1 MQLLVIRHATA
12 ENPATV
18 ADTGEADAARPLSK
32 EGKRT
37 MKRVTAGLSELVDEL
52 DVIAASPLVRA
63 QQTAQIVA
71 KAYNDLPVAT
81 VDALLPENEPSAL
94 VPWLQQHAADNV
106 VAIVGHEPHLG
117 ILVTWLMTGQ
127 KTSRVALKKGSAC
140 LLEFSDTV
148 EGGSATLHWLLTPS
162 ELRRIGR

>member
-1 MQLLVIRHATA
+1 MQLLVIRHGTA

-18 ADTGEADAARPLSK
+18 AATGEDDAARPLSK
-32 EGKRT
+32 EGKRM
-37 MKRVTAGLSELVDEL
+37 MKRVAAGLAELVDSL
-52 DVIAASPLVRA
+52 DVIGASPLVRA

-71 KAYNDLPVAT
+71 KAYNDLPIAT
-81 VDALLPENEPSAL
+81 VNALLPETEPSAL
-94 VPWLQQHAADNV
+94 VPWLQQYPTDNV

-117 ILVTWLMTGQ
+117 ILVTWLMSGL

-148 EGGSATLHWLLTPS
+148 AGGSATLHWLLTPS

>member
-18 ADTGEADAARPLSK
+18 AATGEDDAARPLSK
-32 EGKRT
+32 EGKRM
-37 MKRVTAGLSELVDEL
+37 MKRVAAGLAELVDKL

-71 KAYNDLPVAT
+71 KAYNDLPVET
-81 VDALLPENEPSAL
+81 VNALLPENEPSAL
-94 VPWLQQHAADNV
+94 VPWLQQYPTDNV

-117 ILVTWLMTGQ
+117 ILVTWLMTGL
-127 KTSRVALKKGSAC
+127 KASRVVLKKGSVC

-148 EGGSATLHWLLTPS
+148 AGGSATLHWLLTPS

>member
-18 ADTGEADAARPLSK
+18 AATGQDDPGPPLSK
-32 EGKRT
+32 EGKRA
-37 MKRVTAGLSELVDEL
+37 MKRVAAGLAELIDKL

-71 KAYNDLPVAT
+71 KVYNDLPVET
-81 VDALLPENEPSAL
+81 VNALLPENEPSDL
-94 VPWLQQHAADNV
+94 MPWLERHASDNI
-106 VAIVGHEPHLG
+106 VAVVGHEPHLG
-117 ILVTWLMTGQ
+117 FLVTWLMSGQ
-127 KTSRVALKKGSAC
+127 KVSRVALKKGSAC

-148 EGGSATLHWLLTPS
+148 AGGSATLHWLLTPS

>member
-37 MKRVTAGLSELVDEL
+37 MKRAGLAELIDKL

-71 KAYNDLPVAT
+71 KVYNDLPVET
-81 VDALLPENEPSAL
+81 VNALLPENEPSDL
-94 VPWLQQHAADNV
+94 VPWLERHATDNI
-106 VAIVGHEPHLG
+106 VAVVGHEPHLG
-117 ILVTWLMTGQ
+117 FLVTWLMSGQ
-127 KTSRVALKKGSAC
+127 KVSRVALKKGSAC
-140 LLEFSDTV
+140 LLEFDDKV
-148 EGGSATLHWLLTPS
+148 AGGSATLHWLLTPS